1 MQKYANAAEFYLHH
15 MKAIA
20 MWFAVLA
27 GQLATS
33 LAPSGPACVRR
44 LIIVLMQI
52 AKYSIYS

>member
-33 LAPSGPACVRR
+33 LAPSGPVRT
-44 LIIVLMQI
+44 
-52 AKYSIYS
+52 

>member
-27 GQLATS
+27 GQLATD
-33 LAPSGPACVRR
+33 
-44 LIIVLMQI
+44 VLMQLSAI
-52 AKYSIYS
+52 WARAYVG